1 MFFRWIYRS
10 RLGSDAYQSRSH
22 VSSCSARCVLRLRE
36 DGVSFWFCPCGCGSR
51 PRFLSFGLRPCSISD
66 ASILHICLF
75 VVSIGRLGSMLDVA
89 TSCACSDP
97 SAWWFQ
103 PVGSCSSDV
112 CLSLRSFAFLF
123 HRIRRVHPRLF
134 LLPPPTI
141 LRAPFPHAHLRR
153 RGTHLSTTTGGSR
166 PFRSFLD
173 VFRVH
178 SFPMGVFRDG
188 TVRTF
193 HPPVPTPRSDASR
206 CAAHVAMAHN
216 VVVVVVVAAVSKRS
230 RTQPIQKPKK
240 EEKIPSTNELKNE
253 KKKRERKEGRIPRP
267 YVKGRGRGTGRRRE
281 RWDGMR
287 SSALVERD
295 DATCAV
301 GRCVSSRPLP
311 SPRQTR
317 KERCARTQGQ
327 EGRRA
332 WTRSIEKER
341 CDVPTVRGN
350 RGVPRP
356 RHALESFHAPTTRA
370 NGREGGAHA
379 RLAPSVGRTS
389 PLTSPYPVAA
399 EASPLPP
406 FPPISFLC
414 ASCAIFLDAF
424 LRVQPSGFRPTEPGR
439 APFQVF
445 SIALRFL
452 TRFFVPIDL
461 VSIGPFV
468 PSRRWLGPFR
478 KGRGRR
484 VVS

>member
-1 MFFRWIYRS
+1 
-10 RLGSDAYQSRSH
+10 
-22 VSSCSARCVLRLRE
+22 
-36 DGVSFWFCPCGCGSR
+36 
-51 PRFLSFGLRPCSISD
+51 
-66 ASILHICLF
+66 
-75 VVSIGRLGSMLDVA
+75 MLDVA

-141 LRAPFPHAHLRR
+141 LRAPFPHAHRRR

-370 NGREGGAHA
+370 NGREVWRTHA
-379 RLAPSVGRTS
+379 TWTVGWTDLASHLPLSRCRRGISSPTLSSDLVPLRVMRHFPGRLS
-389 PLTSPYPVAA
+389 PGSTLGFSSDGTGTCTLS
-399 EASPLPP
+399 
-406 FPPISFLC
+406 SFL
-414 ASCAIFLDAF
+414 D
-424 LRVQPSGFRPTEPGR
+424 RPSISHPFFRSNRSRFDRTIR
-439 APFQVF
+439 SF
-445 SIALRFL
+445 SSVAWSL
-452 TRFFVPIDL
+452 
-461 VSIGPFV
+461 S
-468 PSRRWLGPFR
+468 
-478 KGRGRR
+478 KGER
-484 VVS
+484 